1 MNIWRKS
8 ININTKERVEFI
20 DITSKVENFV
30 NSLDIDTG
38 LVNIFNR
45 HSTAGLLINE
55 NEKGLINDFKKLLER
70 IVPVDGNYEHNRID
84 NNADSHQRSVL
95 LDSSKTLQVV
105 NGKLDLGTW
114 QRIFFVELDGPRTRT
129 VNIMVVGE

>member
-55 NEKGLINDFKKLLER
+55 NVFYGR
-70 IVPVDGNYEHNRID
+70 
-84 NNADSHQRSVL
+84 
-95 LDSSKTLQVV
+95 
-105 NGKLDLGTW
+105 
-114 QRIFFVELDGPRTRT
+114 
-129 VNIMVVGE
+129 